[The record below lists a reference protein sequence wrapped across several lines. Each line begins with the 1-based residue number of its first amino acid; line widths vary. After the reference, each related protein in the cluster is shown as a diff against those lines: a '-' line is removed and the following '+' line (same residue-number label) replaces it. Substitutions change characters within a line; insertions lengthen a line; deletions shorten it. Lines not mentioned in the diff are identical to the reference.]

1 MYILST
7 KEPAIAR
14 KATMRSWRVP
24 TQILQRGRITSL
36 KTCPACSSVNACQVG
51 RYGYAASPER
61 CHTAM
66 TAVSSRSS
74 NGRMVMLASFTVNSH
89 LASRYRIRRL
99 LRAMLCALV
108 VPFLLLTACRRKM
121 TLLRTLLAATCLIP
135 GSVLLIPIGLWLWR
149 ALASRLTVREIH
161 YLPES
166 QTDFILFLG
175 GREIDSAA
183 VVAAATVVGALLLLA
198 GLRTLRSG

>member
-1 MYILST
+1 MSRVPQPLRHSGGSMYILSI

-14 KATMRSWRVP
+14 KATTRSWRVP
-24 TQILQRGRITSL
+24 TQILQRGRITFL

-89 LASRYRIRRL
+89 LASRYRISPPTPGY
-99 LRAMLCALV
+99 A
-108 VPFLLLTACRRKM
+108 
-121 TLLRTLLAATCLIP
+121 LRTCRAIPSAHGLQEKNDLAPNAPGCHLLDP
-135 GSVLLIPIGLWLWR
+135 GKRIADSHRPL
-149 ALASRLTVREIH
+149 ALASSGITIDGTGDP
-161 YLPES
+161 LPS
-166 QTDFILFLG
+166 RIANGFHSLS
-175 GREIDSAA
+175 R
-183 VVAAATVVGALLLLA
+183 
-198 GLRTLRSG
+198 RTRD